1 VAPAAPGLENPVT
14 SRKRER
20 TEFRPQDL
28 PGELPILPLR
38 NSVFFPGAVM
48 PLTIGRA
55 KTIRLIE
62 EVTRENSL
70 LGIVTQKA
78 PEIDDPTPE
87 DMSTR
92 WAPRRASSSWRARAR
107 TASTS
112 SCEGIARFRV
122 DEFNQD
128 EPFFL
133 SKITPLMDQGLGDVE
148 ADALALN
155 AQEHGA
161 GGHRPAA
168 GDPGDGQAARGRHR

>member
-1 VAPAAPGLENPVT
+1 MT

-20 TEFRPQDL
+20 PEFKPQDL

-62 EVTRENSL
+62 EATRENSL

-87 DMSTR
+87 DMFRVGT
-92 WAPRRASSSWRARAR
+92 AARIIKLAR
-107 TASTS
+107 TGKDGFNIVVQ
-112 SCEGIARFRV
+112 GIARFRL
-122 DEFNQD
+122 DGFNQE

-133 SKITPLMDQGLGDVE
+133 SRITPLADQG
-148 ADALALN
+148 
-155 AQEHGA
+155 
-161 GGHRPAA
+161 
-168 GDPGDGQAARGRHR
+168 